1 MSIQF
6 WETANRSSTDRAGFF
21 QDNGM
26 ALLGVIVG
34 FIYLALLVTKALRMS
49 QDQILLLLQCLG
61 WGGLDFVFGVL
72 ISQRIAAS
80 AKEREEE

>member
-1 MSIQF
+1 VWVRF
-6 WETANRSSTDRAGFF
+6 PPAGVAELVYAPALGADGETHGGSSP
-21 QDNGM
+21 
-26 ALLGVIVG
+26 LPS
-34 FIYLALLVTKALRMS
+34 TK